1 MSLNTLFTTGL
12 IVTLVI
18 SLMCCLKRQKKFL
31 KFRTPDGRVPWGVI
45 DMYLLIF
52 SIFVIPTHLYPLVKG
67 WVSGLNLL
75 LTNPVH
81 ITPEG
86 YIEDGNPMKSDF
98 FFCFFLYMC
107 QSIRLSVLD
116 FSLARRL
123 SVSPILLISPTAT
136 CGILFTS
143 LLVCPA
149 WKTIPPSD
157 LFYFFSKGYFRG
169 MYKLS
174 CFDVLSGYLLSN
186 FEYFL
191 SSPIH
196 CQIVDYN
203 IPWLKLI

>member
-1 MSLNTLFTTGL
+1 MRLNTLFTTGL

-52 SIFVIPTHLYPLVKG
+52 SIFFIPTHLYPLVKG

-123 SVSPILLISPTAT
+123 SVCPNIVDISHRYLWDIVYLFVSPSSVKDNSPFRFILL
-136 CGILFTS
+136 
-143 LLVCPA
+143 
-149 WKTIPPSD
+149 
-157 LFYFFSKGYFRG
+157 
-169 MYKLS
+169 
-174 CFDVLSGYLLSN
+174 
-186 FEYFL
+186 FL
-191 SSPIH
+191 
-196 CQIVDYN
+196 
-203 IPWLKLI
+203 